1 MPLAITT
8 KPFVALSSALLLL
21 VVGALPAA
29 AAALD
34 APQQTPPKPAR
45 AVAPANTLPMQA
57 TPPAAGAQKTFDRN
71 AMRMQLKQIQAAKI
85 ARLVAVKLQPST
97 EMRLTMCRQ
106 QRDGLANTL
115 SQCLKTNSDPVNPA
129 PGSPLDAF
137 NKLTNAQ
144 LAQKCPGSL
153 QQCLEQVMDEQIAW
167 CKANVCKSQADA
179 LASKEAECTQL
190 QELLA
195 QELAQPPALKKN
207 TPPCPAL
214 YQSYLAARDA
224 VKNFKCGGG
233 SAWSGLACLSPLM
246 KVIEEEKAALQKLK
260 DNGCI

>member
-1 MPLAITT
+1 MPHSRKAQL
-8 KPFVALSSALLLL
+8 FVALNSALLLL
-21 VVGALPAA
+21 VVGALPPVAA
-29 AAALD
+29 AATLD
-34 APQQTPPKPAR
+34 APQQTPSKPAR
-45 AVAPANTLPMQA
+45 AVAPQA
-57 TPPAAGAQKTFDRN
+57 MPPAGGQRTFNRS
-71 AMRMQLKQIQAAKI
+71 AMHMQLKQMRATKI
-85 ARLVAVKLQPST
+85 AQVVAKKIQPST
-97 EMRLTMCRQ
+97 EMRVKMCQQ

-115 SQCLKTNSDPVNPA
+115 SQCLTANSDPVNPP

-153 QQCLEQVMDEQIAW
+153 QQCLDQVMNEQIAW

-179 LASKEAECTQL
+179 LASKESECTQL
-190 QELLA
+190 QQLLA

-214 YQSYLAARDA
+214 YQSYLAAREA
-224 VKNFKCGGG
+224 VKNFQCNATGWG
-233 SAWSGLACLSPLM
+233 SLACLSPLA
-246 KVIEEEKAALQKLK
+246 KLIDDENAALQKLK

>member
-1 MPLAITT
+1 MPVNRKAKSFIT
-8 KPFVALSSALLLL
+8 LSSILLLAL
-21 VVGALPAA
+21 VGALPAA
-29 AAALD
+29 AETLD
-34 APQQTPPKPAR
+34 TTQKKPAR
-45 AVAPANTLPMQA
+45 VPAPTAVPAMQA
-57 TPPAAGAQKTFDRN
+57 APPATGAQRTFDRT
-71 AMRMQLKQIQAAKI
+71 AMRLQLKQMLAAK
-85 ARLVAVKLQPST
+85 VAQVRAVQVKPST
-97 EMRLTMCRQ
+97 EMRLAACQ
-106 QRDGLANTL
+106 QQKVGLADTL
-115 SQCLKTNSDPVNPA
+115 SQCVHSNSDPVNPA

-153 QQCLEQVMDEQIAW
+153 QQCFDQVLNEQIAW

-179 LASKEAECTQL
+179 LAAKESECTQL

-224 VKNFKCGGG
+224 VKNFHCGGSG
-233 SAWSGLACLSPLM
+233 SWGGLACIGPLTEVLA
-246 KVIEEEKAALQKLK
+246 KESAALQKLK